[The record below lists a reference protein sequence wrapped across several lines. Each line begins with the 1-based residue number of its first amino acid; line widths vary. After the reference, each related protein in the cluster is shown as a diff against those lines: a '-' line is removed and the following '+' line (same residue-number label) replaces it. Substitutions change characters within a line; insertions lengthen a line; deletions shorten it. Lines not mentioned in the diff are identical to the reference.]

1 MNENLPWLK
10 LNHKSDKV
18 NNIWL
23 KRHKLG
29 EKRVSELRNCLWNM
43 WTKEPISCFRRGKNA
58 SLRSKTY
65 PPTFF
70 LHPLPLNNSTQLTCN
85 SHRFSSQGLKPISL
99 VFSQSLWLNLQ
110 QPSNPLIH
118 PPKMTMTDLA
128 AKQSICISLSLFFF
142 GCTKYHEKVSVVIVP
157 QQWNNR
163 VIRQSA
169 FDLGGQLI
177 HLPIY
182 LNYFLWNG
190 YKRETVRF
198 IHSAMTIPFFIHC
211 THFYFLPDVAVARF
225 VRFLKQNQQ
234 QYGVL
239 HKLVGGEVRII
250 IICLRRHHKVV
261 SPNVKKSR
269 FNRKQ
274 RL

>member
-1 MNENLPWLK
+1 
-10 LNHKSDKV
+10 
-18 NNIWL
+18 
-23 KRHKLG
+23 
-29 EKRVSELRNCLWNM
+29 
-43 WTKEPISCFRRGKNA
+43 
-58 SLRSKTY
+58 
-65 PPTFF
+65 
-70 LHPLPLNNSTQLTCN
+70 
-85 SHRFSSQGLKPISL
+85 
-99 VFSQSLWLNLQ
+99 
-110 QPSNPLIH
+110 
-118 PPKMTMTDLA
+118 MTMTDLA

-211 THFYFLPDVAVARF
+211 TLFFLLTWCCNSTRF
-225 VRFLKQNQQ
+225 VRLLEQHQPQN
-234 QYGVL
+234 GVL
-239 HKLVGGEVRII
+239 HKPVGGEVRII
-250 IICLRRHHKVV
+250 IICLRGRHKVV
-261 SPNVKKSR
+261 SQNAKKSR
-269 FNRKQ
+269 FSRKQ